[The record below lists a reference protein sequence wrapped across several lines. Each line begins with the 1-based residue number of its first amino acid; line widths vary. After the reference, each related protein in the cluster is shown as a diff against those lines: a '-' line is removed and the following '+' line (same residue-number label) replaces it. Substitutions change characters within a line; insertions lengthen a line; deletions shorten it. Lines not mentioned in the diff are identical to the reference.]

1 MYESTK
7 LSLRKMIDVNTPIIY
22 INDYDYARIDSFISQ
37 VIKCPIDEWNPAT
50 NRTAFDTKEPKS
62 AKLSLVE
69 FLENAYTVEPLEPHE
84 RFLLLRDVHDMISDP
99 VIKSLLGL
107 IAQRKLYDRMF
118 ETSIILVSPILVIP
132 QEIDK
137 YVSVLEI
144 EYPNENAIV
153 ELIYQHI
160 EENKYQHNKETFEKN
175 ELPKLVKTLKGMSPF
190 EIDRM
195 LDMAMSSNG
204 SLSSED
210 CEMIISHKKQ
220 IVKRSGI
227 LELIDSPET
236 IESIGGLTGLIEYL
250 NLKKIVFDNLSEAK
264 QFEINVPKGIFLV
277 GMPGCGKSLSAKATA
292 SLFKVPLLKMDIGS
306 MMKRYQGES
315 EADLRKA
322 IKIAEAA
329 SPCVLWIDE
338 IEKMFSRM
346 DENGGSVTRMF
357 GYFLSWLQDK
367 KSPVYVIATANN
379 VERIPPEL
387 KRKGRF
393 DEIFCVNLP
402 NKEERKQIF
411 KVHLSKKQGKTK
423 GADGKIIEADNF
435 NISSIVNNE
444 RSLEVLAELTEGFS
458 GADIE
463 SLVNDAVE
471 TCFLNRIAKRGDN
484 LTLDLLKIIISTTKP
499 ISETCGEQISKMK
512 AEFEKNDFRNASLS
526 QIR

>member
-1 MYESTK
+1 MYENTK

-22 INDYDYARIDSFISQ
+22 ISDYDYARVDNFISQ
-37 VIKCPIDEWNPAT
+37 VIKCPIEEWNPAT
-50 NRTAFDTKEPKS
+50 NRTTFATKEPKS
-62 AKLSLVE
+62 TKLSLAA
-69 FLENAYTVEPLEPHE
+69 FLENAYTIEPLEPHE
-84 RFLLLRDVHDMISDP
+84 KFLLLRDVHDLINDP

-137 YVSVLEI
+137 YVSVLEV
-144 EYPNENAIV
+144 EYPDDAAIV

-160 EENKYQHNKETFEKN
+160 EENRYQYNKETFEKD
-175 ELPKLVKTLKGMSPF
+175 ELPKLVESLKGMTAF

-210 CEMIISHKKQ
+210 CDMIISHKKQ

-227 LELIDSPET
+227 LELIDSPDT
-236 IESIGGLTGLIEYL
+236 IESVGGLAGLIQYL
-250 NLKKIVFDNLSEAK
+250 NQKKVVFDKLPEAI

-292 SLFKVPLLKMDIGS
+292 SLFNVPLLKMDLGS
-306 MMKRYQGES
+306 MMKKYQGES
-315 EADLRKA
+315 EADLRRA

-329 SPCVLWIDE
+329 SPCVFWIDE
-338 IEKMFSRM
+338 IEKMFSNVG
-346 DENGGSVTRMF
+346 ENGGAVTRMF

-411 KVHLSKKQGKTK
+411 KVHLSKKRGKTK
-423 GADGKIIEADNF
+423 GSNGKIIEVDNF
-435 NISSIVNNE
+435 RISSVMDE
-444 RSLEVLAELTEGFS
+444 YSLGVLADKTDGFS

-471 TCFLNRIAKRGDN
+471 TCFRNMIDKKEDR
-484 LTLDLLKIIISTTKP
+484 LTLDLLQKKISSTKP
-499 ISETCGEQISKMK
+499 ISETCSEQISKMK
-512 AEFEKNDFRNASLS
+512 DEFEKNCLRDASLT
-526 QIR
+526 ITE